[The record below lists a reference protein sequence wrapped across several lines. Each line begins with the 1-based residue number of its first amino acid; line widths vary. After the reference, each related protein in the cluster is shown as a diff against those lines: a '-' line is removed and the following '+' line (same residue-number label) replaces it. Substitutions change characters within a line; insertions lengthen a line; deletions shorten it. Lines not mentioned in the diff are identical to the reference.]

1 MFWSRWHWKRR
12 NSPQDTVLYMQ
23 NIPKVEICKEVC
35 DYSDKIL
42 WQRQKV
48 SQTCIFFVPITFKFE
63 IRQILLIAGSQN
75 NCLLKIKG
83 NWSTWNYTMNFH
95 LGSVVE
101 QDKLLCS
108 KNSKGWDVFFVVK
121 KNRRPM
127 GVQHK
132 TAFLLYCLNDILSF
146 DWRIIPPWII
156 CTWKRIFITGRGVG
170 GTKLLCVSVPSL
182 SLVCVY
188 ICVCM
193 SFSPAV
199 FALDPQGNMVGD
211 HPCPTDLLVWGL
223 EWAGRSDETLW
234 NGRALHLPKK
244 QPQKNLTCVAV

>member
-48 SQTCIFFVPITFKFE
+48 SQTFFFVPITFKFE

-75 NCLLKIKG
+75 NCLLKIKTRG
-83 NWSTWNYTMNFH
+83 NRSTWNYAMNFH

-127 GVQHK
+127 GVQHT

-156 CTWKRIFITGRGVG
+156 CTWNEYLSREGESGEQSSSVYQYRPC
-170 GTKLLCVSVPSL
+170 LLYVYIYVSVWASHQQ
-182 SLVCVY
+182 C
-188 ICVCM
+188 
-193 SFSPAV
+193 
-199 FALDPQGNMVGD
+199 
-211 HPCPTDLLVWGL
+211 LL
-223 EWAGRSDETLW
+223 
-234 NGRALHLPKK
+234 
-244 QPQKNLTCVAV
+244 